1 MRDVNPCLDLICRK
15 HKSRTGSQKEPV
27 FIELIVDFPF
37 TGLASIIYLPLR
49 LWKQSELLSEIS
61 GLCHGGKVATQSVG
75 NMLAS
80 VVTHLPVL

>member
-1 MRDVNPCLDLICRK
+1 MLRLDLQETQELNLL
-15 HKSRTGSQKEPV
+15 SERTC
-27 FIELIVDFPF
+27 FIVDFPF
-37 TGLASIIYLPLR
+37 TGLASITYLPLR